1 MKPFFVYMLE
11 CSDRS
16 LYVGHTDELETRL
29 AQHESGALGGYT
41 STRRPVVLVWCEEM
55 PSRDE
60 ALRCE
65 LQLKGWSR
73 AKKRAFIEEDWRLL
87 KALARGPDWVG
98 TGLLAVRARPSTPG
112 PPAAGPTLR
121 TNGGWIE
128 PDSERERGLENRIRA
143 RDG

>member
-41 STRRPVVLVWCEEM
+41 STRRPVRLVWSEELA
-55 PSRDE
+55 SREE
-60 ALRCE
+60 ALTCE

-73 AKKRAFIEEDWRLL
+73 AKKWALVQGDWGRIRE
-87 KALARGPDWVG
+87 LAGPHTGPDLRREKRGPV
-98 TGLLAVRARPSTPG
+98 
-112 PPAAGPTLR
+112 PA
-121 TNGGWIE
+121 
-128 PDSERERGLENRIRA
+128 ERGKSP
-143 RDG
+143 